1 MATAPLLAFT
11 PPRLTLALAAAVAS
25 GAEVRP
31 LLDVVLA
38 LERTVLTGALLW
50 AAGASAAAVPV
61 VVALLEGVCV
71 AVVPV
76 GVCLRAVVASVFEVP
91 VLRRTAVPVL
101 PLVAVPLPVLR
112 FTWLPLLVVVPPVLR
127 FTWAPVLPVLEP
139 VLEPR
144 RTWVEVLPEGAVVLL
159 VAVLVERVA
168 VEVFVL

>member
-1 MATAPLLAFT
+1 M
-11 PPRLTLALAAAVAS
+11 
-25 GAEVRP
+25 
-31 LLDVVLA
+31 
-38 LERTVLTGALLW
+38 
-50 AAGASAAAVPV
+50 
-61 VVALLEGVCV
+61 

-76 GVCLRAVVASVFEVP
+76 GVCLRAVLVSVFEVP

-112 FTWLPLLVVVPPVLR
+112 FTWLPLLVVPPVLR
-127 FTWAPVLPVLEP
+127 FPRAPVLPVWDP

-144 RTWVEVLPEGAVVLL
+144 RTWVEVLPEGAAVLL